1 MTMITNNMNIGQ
13 PSVNTN
19 NIQNT
24 DLKED
29 VAVKPSTLK
38 NNLMSTY
45 QKTTSAFTEYPVK
58 GFKGSKKSNFY
69 EFLAMGTVPF
79 VVGSAMFMAIFNYA
93 GKYFDNFGAKAAKS
107 YGNKMALGV
116 LFYVAAKSLSKKLIT
131 APVKMATGIDT
142 DLKYERHVYS
152 DPKANL
158 KHPVNEYEQHKAFE
172 SHDFPRFDVL
182 YEHDPNKSRNAK
194 FDEIARRNGLGENL
208 NASDAEVVP
217 MLKDV
222 ISRSSTAKNISSYL
236 WAATG
241 VALAVQ
247 TPWNNFF
254 RALSAQNWNKF
265 KPSSTELSLSKKAV
279 EYTTNLGKNIGRI
292 AGSFGRNFV
301 EASKNLWKGPS
312 AATGFVKH
320 AGKALVATAALSTVL
335 GIANTIYGAK
345 HSINKNKNVFDYT
358 SKIVEQ

>member
-1 MTMITNNMNIGQ
+1 MSMITNNSNIGQ
-13 PSVNTN
+13 PIVNTN

-29 VAVKPSTLK
+29 VTVKQSTLK
-38 NNLMSTY
+38 NNLMSSY

-79 VVGSAMFMAIFNYA
+79 IVGSAMFMAIFNYA
-93 GKYFDNFGAKAAKS
+93 GRFFDNVGTKAAKS
-107 YGNKMALGV
+107 TGNKMALGV
-116 LFYVAAKSLSKKLIT
+116 LFYVAAKALSKKLVT

-152 DPKANL
+152 DPKADVKN
-158 KHPVNEYEQHKAFE
+158 PVNEYEQHKAFE

-182 YEHDPNKSRNAK
+182 YEKNPNKSRNAN
-194 FDEIARRNGLGENL
+194 FDKIAKKNGLGENL

-222 ISRSSTAKNISSYL
+222 ISRSTTAKNISSYL

-254 RALSAQNWNKF
+254 RALSKQNWNKF
-265 KPSSTELSLSKKAV
+265 KPSLPELSFSKKAV
-279 EYTTNLGKNIGRI
+279 EYTANLGKNLGRI

-301 EASKNLWKGPS
+301 ESAKNLWKGPS

-320 AGKALVATAALSTVL
+320 AGKGLIAVAALSTVL
-335 GIANTIYGAK
+335 GVANTIYGAK
-345 HSINKNKNVFDYT
+345 HSIKKNKNVFDAT
-358 SKIVEQ
+358 AKIVEQ